1 MLWGANTDTQ
11 THRCVGTEKK
21 EREGPCVQTNIPHTA
36 AHLVQ
41 VLYHYTHDPAVLVQ
55 EMQRFKEEPHSAS
68 D

>member
-1 MLWGANTDTQ
+1 M
-11 THRCVGTEKK
+11 
-21 EREGPCVQTNIPHTA
+21 QTNIPHTA